1 MAQTP
6 MDQLKQHLS
15 KLSEGPI
22 ADDDDTGILLALAW
36 ESLSQDGGG
45 MTGDNILGRTEKM
58 QWNPPFLTF
67 QIERHGG
74 TVRGSTRA
82 TIQRWT
88 VDIEAKSASHDD
100 SGFRQVRQRAKPLN
114 VERLARKV
122 AQLVSDGSSD
132 NRLNWYT
139 EGRVRVRVS
148 KIIPKDDTP
157 QQTLVGRR
165 KRFRAALVKVLQGKG
180 WERIKRDV
188 YVRRSDPPA
197 R

>member
-1 MAQTP
+1 MESSVP
-6 MDQLKQHLS
+6 DLS
-15 KLSEGPI
+15 DGETRRNRPR
-22 ADDDDTGILLALAW
+22 GIDPSRNSALD
-36 ESLSQDGGG
+36 S
-45 MTGDNILGRTEKM
+45 
-58 QWNPPFLTF
+58 
-67 QIERHGG
+67 RH
-74 TVRGSTRA
+74 
-82 TIQRWT
+82 
-88 VDIEAKSASHDD
+88 EAKSASHDD

-165 KRFRAALVKVLQGKG
+165 KRFHAALVKVLQGKG
-180 WERIKRDV
+180 WEQIKRDV

>member
-139 EGRVRVRVS
+139 DGRVRVRVS

>member
-6 MDQLKQHLS
+6 MDQLTQHLS

-22 ADDDDTGILLALAW
+22 AGDDDTGILLASAC

-45 MTGDNILGRTEKM
+45 MTRDKIPGRTEKM

-74 TVRGSTRA
+74 TVKGSSRA
-82 TIQRWT
+82 KLQCWT
-88 VDIEAKSASHDD
+88 VDIEAKSASHDE
-100 SGFRQVRQRAKPLN
+100 SGFRQVRPRAKPLN
-114 VERLARKV
+114 VESLAREV
-122 AQLVSDGSSD
+122 AQLVSDRSSD
-132 NRLNWYT
+132 HRLNWY
-139 EGRVRVRVS
+139 EDGSVRVHVG

-157 QQTLVGRR
+157 KQTLVGRR
-165 KRFRAALVKVLQGKG
+165 KRFRAALVKVLQDKG
-180 WERIKRDV
+180 WEEKTRHV

-197 R
+197 L

>member
-165 KRFRAALVKVLQGKG
+165 KRFHAALVKVLQGKG
-180 WERIKRDV
+180 WEQIKRDV